1 MAYFFRFSLLLL
13 LTFSIWIFNG
23 CSGAASRRAAILG
36 STVSDLE
43 EAEEVKELSDEEL
56 EEKIA
61 EETTTEEEPEEED
74 DPTELNYFP
83 YDIQFDTIAY
93 MSCESNNYF
102 TFKAGSYF
110 SRSGIRLSE
119 YFLRKTSS
127 MSPDKLKELIESSTK
142 HRAAARLSLAH
153 RIQVTSTLKTNNFLT
168 NLHRL
173 IDDLILAGNTRIREV
188 SGDPIEGQIVDG
200 ARAATYALYLQRD
213 QVRLALTYIGGRNN
227 QTLHKTDGDWGV
239 DFYGRLYDLDM
250 EETLESRYIIQSV
263 SEEKRPEAPA
273 QKNWT
278 CPSSLKLE
286 IRRHSRNAFTSQEW
300 YDAQS
305 DTYKR
310 DYPTLSAAFQAEDPQ
325 FRPPRDEVTCADSS
339 SGGAALTVA
348 KAVLG
353 DEWNI
358 NISQKCIAPAS
369 SSVLCYTKIPNRGN
383 AFERLVNIG
392 DSNCD
397 NRDSRSY
404 CPHFL
409 SICVREN

>member
-1 MAYFFRFSLLLL
+1 MAYFFNFSLVLL

-36 STVSDLE
+36 STVSELD
-43 EAEEVKELSDEEL
+43 EAEAVKNLSDEEL

-61 EETTTEEEPEEED
+61 EETTKEEEPEEKD
-74 DPTELNYFP
+74 DPAEFNYFP

-119 YFLRKTSS
+119 YFLSKTSS

-142 HRAAARLSLAH
+142 HKAFARLSLAH
-153 RIQVTSTLKTNNFLT
+153 RIQATSTLETNSFLT

-173 IDDLILAGNTRIREV
+173 IDDLVLTGNTRIKEAN
-188 SGDPIEGQIVDG
+188 GDPIEGQIKAG
-200 ARAATYALYLQRD
+200 QKASTYALYLQRD
-213 QVRLALTYIGGRNN
+213 QVRLVLSYIGGKNN

-239 DFYGRLYDLDM
+239 DFYGRVYDLDM
-250 EETLESRYIIQSV
+250 DETLESRYIIQSV

-278 CPSSLKLE
+278 CSSSLKLE
-286 IRRHSRNAFTSQEW
+286 IRRHPKNAFTAQAW
-300 YDAQS
+300 YDDQS

-310 DYPTLSAAFQAEDPQ
+310 DYPTLSAAFQAGDPE
-325 FRPPRDEVTCADSS
+325 FRPPPDEANCENSN
-339 SGGAALTVA
+339 SGGAALAVA
-348 KAVLG
+348 RAVLG

-358 NISQKCIAPAS
+358 NIGQKCIAPAS
-369 SSVLCYTKIPNRGN
+369 SSVLCYTKIPNRGDVY
-383 AFERLVNIG
+383 ERLDTGNS
-392 DSNCD
+392 DCKNTKT
-397 NRDSRSY
+397 SY

>member
-1 MAYFFRFSLLLL
+1 MAYFAHFCLFLL

-23 CSGAASRRAAILG
+23 CSGAASKRAAILG
-36 STVSDLE
+36 STVSELE
-43 EAEEVKELSDEEL
+43 EAETLKEASDEEL

-61 EETTTEEEPEEED
+61 EETITEEEPEEKD
-74 DPTELNYFP
+74 DPKEFNYFP

-93 MSCESNNYF
+93 MSCENNNYF

-119 YFLRKTSS
+119 YFLSRSSS

-142 HRAAARLSLAH
+142 HRAVARLSLAH
-153 RIQVTSTLKTNNFLT
+153 KVQVTSTLKTNNFLT

-173 IDDLILAGNTRIREV
+173 IDDLVLTGNTRIREV
-188 SGDPIEGQIVDG
+188 GGDPIEGKIVDG
-200 ARAATYALYLQRD
+200 QRAAVYALYLQRG
-213 QVRLALTYIGGRNN
+213 QVQLALTYVGGKNN

-239 DFYGRLYDLDM
+239 DFYGRLYALDM
-250 EETLESRYIIQSV
+250 DETLESRYAIQSV
-263 SEEKRPEAPA
+263 SEEKRPDTPP

-286 IRRHSRNAFTSQEW
+286 IRRHPKNAFTAQAW
-300 YDAQS
+300 YDDQS

-310 DYPTLSAAFQAEDPQ
+310 DYPTLSAAFQASDPQ
-325 FRPPRDEVTCADSS
+325 FRPPPDEVTCADSS
-339 SGGAALTVA
+339 SGGAALDVA
-348 KAVLG
+348 RAVLG

-369 SSVLCYTKIPNRGN
+369 SSILCYTRIPNRGDVY
-383 AFERLVNIG
+383 ERL
-392 DSNCD
+392 DSGNSDCK
-397 NRDSRSY
+397 NTKTSY